1 MAEEAKTGRSGG
13 KYIFLLGYIAR
24 CRDSREHHEKT
35 ESRGFAWQSR
45 LMRDPSLLSSLAES
59 AGGVQFANAQGIV
72 ATFQPNAFYLDPRA
86 NLHIVP
92 VRFDFITY
100 TLAP

>member
-1 MAEEAKTGRSGG
+1 
-13 KYIFLLGYIAR
+13 
-24 CRDSREHHEKT
+24 
-35 ESRGFAWQSR
+35 
-45 LMRDPSLLSSLAES
+45 MRDPLSSPLS
-59 AGGVQFANAQGIV
+59 RNLLVGFSFANAQGIV